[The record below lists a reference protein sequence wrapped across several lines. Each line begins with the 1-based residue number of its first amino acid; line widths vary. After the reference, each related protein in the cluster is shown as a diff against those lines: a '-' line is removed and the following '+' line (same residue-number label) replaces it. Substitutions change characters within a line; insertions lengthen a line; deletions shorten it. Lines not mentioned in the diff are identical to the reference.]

1 MLTDDY
7 FEKLWKIYINSFPAD
22 ERRSFSQQKEV
33 MKNEKYN
40 IIPFYNDDELIG
52 FLAYWDLWDFI
63 FIEHF
68 AFSSKVRGKG
78 LGSKYLKQFLKQ
90 ADKLVILEVEPESDE
105 ISLRRIGFYNRLGF
119 ELNEFDYC
127 QPAFN
132 KNKKPVILQLMSYK
146 KRLKAYEFQLIK
158 EKLYKDIYNIK
169 G

>member
-1 MLTDDY
+1 MLLDNY
-7 FEKLWKIYINSFPAD
+7 LEKLWEIYINSFPAD

-40 IIPFYNDDELIG
+40 VIPFFNNDELIG
-52 FLAYWDLWDFI
+52 FLAYWDLSDFI
-63 FIEHF
+63 FVEHF

-78 LGSKYLKQFLKQ
+78 FGSKYLKQFLKQ

-105 ISLRRIGFYNRLGF
+105 ITLRRIGFYNRLGF
-119 ELNEFDYC
+119 ELNEYDYC

-132 KNKKPVILQLMSYK
+132 ENKEPVILQLMSYK
-146 KRLKAYEFQLIK
+146 KKLKINEFQLIK
-158 EKLYKDIYNIK
+158 EKLYRDIYNIK